1 MYTIERQQQILQL
14 IRKEKVIKLVT
25 LTKEFNVSMETIRRD
40 VQQLVQE
47 KKIEKF
53 YGGVKYIEPVEGL
66 MDTRLNQQLHEKI
79 AIAETCAALV
89 QDGDCI
95 FIDSGTTT
103 YQITPFLLEKKN
115 VTVITNSL
123 PVAFD
128 LIGSTIEV
136 MIIGGKIR
144 HSEKSVTSND
154 FLFHFKHL
162 NINKAFICTSG
173 ITLERGISDFNV
185 DEAIT
190 RQQIINISQSV
201 YVAADAS
208 KFNKDVAIQVCPIDK
223 VDMIITDDTL
233 DLDTIKRFN
242 EAEVPMKIVSTT
254 PTCKN

>member
-14 IRKEKVIKLVT
+14 VRQHKVVKLVT

-40 VQQLVQE
+40 IHQLVQDR
-47 KKIEKF
+47 KIEKF

-66 MDTRLNQQLHEKI
+66 IDSRFDQQLDEKI
-79 AIAETCAALV
+79 AIAKACAALV
-89 QDGDCI
+89 EDGECI
-95 FIDSGTTT
+95 FLDSGSTT
-103 YQITPFLLEKKN
+103 YQITQFLLEKKN
-115 VTVITNSL
+115 ITIITNSL
-123 PVAFD
+123 PIAFD
-128 LIGSTIEV
+128 LIGSNIEV

-173 ITLERGISDFNV
+173 VTLEKGISDFNI

-190 RQQIINISQSV
+190 RKEIIKISQTI
-201 YVAADAS
+201 YVATDAS
-208 KFNKDVAIQVCPIDK
+208 KFNKNVAIQVCPIDM

-233 DLDTIKRFN
+233 DPNSIKRFN
-242 EAEVPMKIVSTT
+242 EAGVQLKIVSTT
-254 PTCKN
+254 TS

>member
-1 MYTIERQQQILQL
+1 MYTVERQQQILQL
-14 IRKEKVIKLVT
+14 VRQQKVVKLVT

-40 VQQLVQE
+40 IHQLVQD

-66 MDTRLNQQLHEKI
+66 IDSRFDQQLEEKI
-79 AIAETCAALV
+79 AIAKACAALV
-89 QDGDCI
+89 EDGECI
-95 FIDSGTTT
+95 FLDSGSTT
-103 YQITPFLLEKKN
+103 YQIIQFLLEKKN
-115 VTVITNSL
+115 ITVITNSL
-123 PVAFD
+123 PIAFD
-128 LIGSTIEV
+128 LIGSNIEV

-173 ITLERGISDFNV
+173 VTLEKGISDFNI

-190 RQQIINISQSV
+190 RKEIIKISQTI
-201 YVAADAS
+201 YVATDAS
-208 KFNKDVAIQVCPIDK
+208 KFNKNVAIQVCPIDM

-233 DLDTIKRFN
+233 DPNSIKRFN
-242 EAEVPMKIVSTT
+242 EAGVQLKIVSTT
-254 PTCKN
+254 TS